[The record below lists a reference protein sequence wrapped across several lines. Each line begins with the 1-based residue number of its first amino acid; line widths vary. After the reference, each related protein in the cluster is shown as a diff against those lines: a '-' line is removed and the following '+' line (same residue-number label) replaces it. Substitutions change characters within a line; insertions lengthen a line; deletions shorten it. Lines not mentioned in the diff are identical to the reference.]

1 MAAHSQTA
9 NHAGATPQSAGH
21 GDDEG
26 QTSFIKTPKQLIT
39 VVVLALILPIIV
51 IVLLASYVVSG
62 KRVGAGADAMTSAAI
77 EARIKPVAGLELRDA
92 SAPVAAR
99 SGEEVYKA
107 VCGAC
112 HAAGVAGAPK
122 FGDKGAWGPRL
133 AAGLD
138 ALVNAALKGK
148 GAMPAQGGGD
158 YSDTEVTKAVVYM
171 ANAAGG
177 NFEAPAAPAAAKA
190 EGEAA
195 KAEGE
200 AAKPAAG
207 EAPKA
212 AGEAPKA
219 AGEAPKAN
227 GDAAKASGET
237 PKANGDAAKANGDAP
252 KVSGETPGA
261 GGEAKRP

>member
-9 NHAGATPQSAGH
+9 HHAGATPPSAGH
-21 GDDEG
+21 GDDEA

-62 KRVGAGADAMTSAAI
+62 KRMGAGADAMTSAAI

-92 SAPVAAR
+92 NAPVAAR

-112 HAAGVAGAPK
+112 HAGGVAGSPK
-122 FGDKGAWGPRL
+122 LGDKGAWAPRL
-133 AAGLD
+133 ASGLD
-138 ALVNAALKGK
+138 AMVTAALKGK

-190 EGEAA
+190 EGETA
-195 KAEGE
+195 KPAGGEAPKADGE
-200 AAKPAAG
+200 AAKPAG
-207 EAPKA
+207 EAPKV
-212 AGEAPKA
+212 
-219 AGEAPKAN
+219 N
-227 GDAAKASGET
+227 GET
-237 PKANGDAAKANGDAP
+237 PAG
-252 KVSGETPGA
+252 

>member
-9 NHAGATPQSAGH
+9 NHAGAAPRSAGH

-62 KRVGAGADAMTSAAI
+62 KRIGAGADAMTSAAI

-92 SAPVAAR
+92 NAPVAAR
-99 SGEEVYKA
+99 SGEEIYKA

-122 FGDKGAWGPRL
+122 FEDKGAWGPRL
-133 AAGLD
+133 ASGLD

-177 NFEAPAAPAAAKA
+177 NFEAPAAAKA
-190 EGEAA
+190 EGGAD
-195 KAEGE
+195 
-200 AAKPAAG
+200 KPAAG

-219 AGEAPKAN
+219 DGEAAKANGEAPKAN
-227 GDAAKASGET
+227 GEA
-237 PKANGDAAKANGDAP
+237 PKA
-252 KVSGETPGA
+252 SGETPGA